1 MISPTARNH
10 YLNVTPANVVAIYS
24 NMPEGLKTIRNLEKD
39 KSLNSVLQT
48 IESYV
53 SEDIS
58 VQRRSGMTPLIKNRD
73 FQHTTTPVASRSMQ
87 HSAVMNT
94 YSDRHEQF
102 NRSSNFQT
110 PGRSCNSSQQM
121 PFNSNVQIQ
130 QNSNLE
136 TPQRPQTSNKYRFV
150 KTPNVMNSDSPV
162 VKTGNSSSFTTHKSV
177 TQSSHNHS
185 VYERST
191 NENLSF
197 HTEDSKTCTPVYS
210 NVNRQSSSI
219 TSSCVN
225 QRNMIQKEQSLS
237 TKSCSDI
244 NRNLCSTDFNSDKIK
259 DHNEPYSKLM
269 FGNAGNE
276 VMYSDNRNFTER
288 FLNSPEIVLSRG
300 SSADNNCTQ
309 EHALNSNDISSSSST
324 AVKNGFRFK
333 PTSKTSNDSK
343 SNILS
348 DNRPT
353 GTDKIQNVSVTSM
366 SNTGSRN
373 FIKRIIE
380 PRPCFEAD
388 SLWHDGKFVQYQS
401 N

>member
-1 MISPTARNH
+1 
-10 YLNVTPANVVAIYS
+10 
-24 NMPEGLKTIRNLEKD
+24 MPEGLKTIRNLEKD

-288 FLNSPEIVLSRG
+288 FLNSSEIVLSRG

>member
-1 MISPTARNH
+1 
-10 YLNVTPANVVAIYS
+10 
-24 NMPEGLKTIRNLEKD
+24 MPEGLKTIRNLEKD

-219 TSSCVN
+219 TSCVN

-288 FLNSPEIVLSRG
+288 FLNSSEIVLSRG

>member
-1 MISPTARNH
+1 
-10 YLNVTPANVVAIYS
+10 
-24 NMPEGLKTIRNLEKD
+24 MPEGLKTIRNLEKD

-373 FIKRIIE
+373 FIKRILE

>member
-1 MISPTARNH
+1 
-10 YLNVTPANVVAIYS
+10 
-24 NMPEGLKTIRNLEKD
+24 MPEGLKTIRNLEKD

-197 HTEDSKTCTPVYS
+197 HNENSKTCTPVYS

-348 DNRPT
+348 DNCPT

>member
-1 MISPTARNH
+1 
-10 YLNVTPANVVAIYS
+10 
-24 NMPEGLKTIRNLEKD
+24 MPEGLKTIRNLEKD